1 MLIMKNL
8 IGLLLILVI
17 GLFGCY
23 NYKEIKNEDLK
34 SAFILNSSP
43 TFKGYYYSGSD
54 STYHYFICK
63 WDYRR
68 DKYFKIAIKNLKVS
82 HPFEFTKSKK
92 ELRIDLLKDDN
103 EEFAENEFYKLYILS
118 DK

>member
-1 MLIMKNL
+1 MKKL

-43 TFKGYYYSGSD
+43 TFKGYFYKGSD
-54 STYHYFICK
+54 SAYHYFISK
-63 WDYRR
+63 WDFQKY
-68 DKYFKIAIKNLKVS
+68 KYFKIAVGNLEVSYRFKFIKG
-82 HPFEFTKSKK
+82 KK
-92 ELRIDLLKDDN
+92 ELKIDLFKDDN
-103 EEFAENEFYKLYILS
+103 EEFAKNRFYNLYIQ
-118 DK
+118 